1 MEFANDPIAR
11 RIREAAGRG
20 TLSHAL
26 LFSGSGDRIAAAQYA
41 AAAMECQG
49 GGQKPC
55 GTCPAC
61 RKVFSGIHP
70 DVITVRDEAHK
81 NLSVDT
87 VRQIRADAYIRPN
100 EGARKVYIFPDCTI
114 LTEQDQNVLLKI
126 VEEGPPY
133 AAFLF
138 CAENSSVVLQTLRSR
153 CVELKLHPA
162 VTVEKESSEA
172 GVELC
177 RLLAAGKRGTVTEL
191 MVRLEKK
198 RLDRDGLA
206 AMLDQARTL
215 LAAALLG
222 CERKQA
228 TKALPRLVMGY
239 DEYRPYTYTDE
250 DGHSAGI
257 DVEIATEACR
267 RLGRQPVFLRINW
280 SMRDT
285 CLKNRTVDCL
295 WCSYSMN
302 GREEDYDWAGPY
314 VLGRQ
319 VVAVRTSSDIYTLA
333 DLADKTLVV
342 QSTTKPEELFL
353 DAAANGLP
361 QLRAVYSLQD
371 RDLIYTT
378 LIKGYADALAAHE
391 SAIRQFM
398 KDYSVE
404 YRILAEPLMQ
414 ADLGVAFA
422 KDRADDLPQRL
433 TETFR
438 EMLADGTTREIV
450 SRYLD
455 EPDHY
460 LEGMGGSSD
469 D

>member
-1 MEFANDPIAR
+1 MIALSR
-11 RIREAAGRG
+11 RLRYIS
-20 TLSHAL
+20 LAL
-26 LFSGSGDRIAAAQYA
+26 AV
-41 AAAMECQG
+41 QG
-49 GGQKPC
+49 LC
-55 GTCPAC
+55 M
-61 RKVFSGIHP
+61 
-70 DVITVRDEAHK
+70 
-81 NLSVDT
+81 
-87 VRQIRADAYIRPN
+87 
-100 EGARKVYIFPDCTI
+100 
-114 LTEQDQNVLLKI
+114 VLLCGFRPAEEKADSSPAELPVI
-126 VEEGPPY
+126 VVGSDNYPPFNY
-133 AAFLF
+133 TG
-138 CAENSSVVLQTLRSR
+138 SDGQPTGVD
-153 CVELKLHPA
+153 VELA
-162 VTVEKESSEA
+162 QEA
-172 GVELC
+172 F
-177 RLLAAGKRGTVTEL
+177 
-191 MVRLEKK
+191 
-198 RLDRDGLA
+198 
-206 AMLDQARTL
+206 
-215 LAAALLG
+215 
-222 CERKQA
+222 
-228 TKALPRLVMGY
+228 
-239 DEYRPYTYTDE
+239 
-250 DGHSAGI
+250 
-257 DVEIATEACR
+257 R
-267 RLGRQPVFLRINW
+267 RLGYRVQFVTINW
-280 SMRDT
+280 EEKKT
-285 CLKNRTVDCL
+285 LVENGTIDCA
-295 WCSYSMN
+295 WGSFSMN
-302 GREEDYDWAGPY
+302 GREDEYTWAGPY
-314 VLGRQ
+314 LHSRQ